1 MKRSLLFT
9 FLLLLSSQPLSSA
22 SAKQKTEPIRYTLS
36 FPAPETHYMEVV
48 ANIPA
53 NDKQTLDLMMPV
65 WTPGSYLVRDYS
77 GHLENVTFSNE
88 SGDALRGHK
97 TSKNHWTVETNG
109 SPQVIL
115 SYRVYG
121 RQMTVRHNWVED
133 GFALINGA
141 PTFITEASLLDRPYE
156 VELQLPVSWEGAV
169 SSLQTITKDPILFR
183 ANDYDTLIDSPIVAG
198 TPKVHSFEVDGKTHR
213 LVNIGD
219 SSQWDGEKSIKDLQ
233 LIVEENLNLWKSLP
247 YKDTYTFFNV
257 LVEGFGGGL
266 EHKDSCT
273 MMTSLWNSSTP
284 KLHEG
289 WLGLASHEFFHTWNG
304 KRLRPIE
311 LGPFDYDTENYTDD
325 LWLVE
330 GFTSYY
336 GDLILKRAGL
346 LTKDQYLGKLSGRIG
361 YSQNVP
367 GRLVQSLSDASYDA
381 WIRHYKSNENTSNST
396 VSYYTKGAV
405 IGFLLDAK
413 IRSLTDNKKSLDDL
427 MRKAFKQFSG
437 KRGYKTEEFIVLA
450 SKIAGEDLSTW
461 FAIAVSSTGDLD
473 YSDVLSFFGLDFK
486 GNLPKDE
493 NKKED
498 PPKAWLGAS
507 IGLQKDQLRI
517 TKIPRETP
525 ALKAGLNVG
534 DEIIAINGYRI
545 AATTK
550 AFETHLNYFKPGDT
564 VTILISRRGKL
575 IPIETTL
582 ESKPSFSW
590 KLFEIESP
598 TEEQTKRLNDWLK
611 E

>member
-1 MKRSLLFT
+1 MKRNLFFL
-9 FLLLLSSQPLSSA
+9 FLLLLSSQPFSFA
-22 SAKQKTEPIRYTLS
+22 SGKQKTEPIRYTLS
-36 FPAPETHYMEVV
+36 FPAPETHYIEVV
-48 ANIPA
+48 AIIPT
-53 NDKQTLDLMMPV
+53 NGQETLDLMMPV

-77 GHLENVTFSNE
+77 GHLENVTFSTENGE
-88 SGDALRGHK
+88 GLRGNK
-97 TSKNHWTVETNG
+97 TSKNHWSVETTG
-109 SPQVIL
+109 SSHVIV
-115 SYRVYG
+115 SYRIYS
-121 RQMTVRHNWVED
+121 REMTVRHNWVED

-141 PTFITEASLLDRPYE
+141 PTFITETSLLDRPYE
-156 VELQLPVSWEGAV
+156 VELQLPASWETAV
-169 SSLQTITKDPILFR
+169 SSLQTISKDPILFR
-183 ANDYDTLIDSPIVAG
+183 ARDYDTLIDSPIVAG
-198 TPKVHSFEVDGKTHR
+198 TPKVYVFEVGGKIHR

-219 SSQWDGEKSIKDLQ
+219 TSQWDGKKSIKDLKV
-233 LIVEENLNLWKSLP
+233 IVEENLKLWGSLP
-247 YKDTYTFFNV
+247 YEDTYTFFNV

-311 LGPFDYDTENYTDD
+311 LGPFDYDTENFTDD

-336 GDLILKRAGL
+336 GDLLLNRAGL
-346 LTKDQYLGKLSGRIG
+346 LTRSQYLGKLSGRIG

-405 IGFLLDAK
+405 VAFLLDAK
-413 IRSLTDNKKSLDDL
+413 IRTLTNNKKSLDDL
-427 MRKAFKQFSG
+427 MRQAFERFSG
-437 KRGYKTEEFIVLA
+437 KRGYKTEELIELA
-450 SKIAGEDLSTW
+450 SQIAGEDLSPW
-461 FAIAVSSTGDLD
+461 FAATVSSTNDLD
-473 YSDVLSFFGLDFK
+473 YTEALAFFGLDFK

-493 NKKED
+493 KDKED
-498 PPKAWLGAS
+498 PAKAWLGAS
-507 IGLQKDQLRI
+507 IGEQKDQLRI
-517 TKIPRETP
+517 TKIPRKTP
-525 ALKAGLNVG
+525 ALEAGLNVG

-545 AATTK
+545 AATKK
-550 AFETHLNYFKPGDT
+550 ALETRLNFFKPGDKI
-564 VTILISRRGKL
+564 TILIARRGKL

-582 ESKPSFSW
+582 GSKPSFSW
-590 KLFEIESP
+590 KLVEIESP
-598 TEEQTKRLNDWLK
+598 SKKQTKRLNSWLG